1 MAQAFNASMEGRGR
15 QPCMSGFETNLAY
28 TTSFYRDPVPLSP
41 QNNELI
47 SLRNLE
53 EISSLNNVEAETQL
67 LLTNIYSG
75 LR

>member
-1 MAQAFNASMEGRGR
+1 MLVWKAEAGSHVCLGLKPIWPIQQVSRE
-15 QPCMSGFETNLAY
+15 LLL
-28 TTSFYRDPVPLSP
+28 YRDPVPLSP